1 MPKRYITLGW
11 PWINCSFPQQR
22 ITSSVEIL
30 TRKNSLYFFEQKRKA
45 YTWSH
50 IYIYNLSLLRIR
62 TFCHHYNILH
72 NLLFL
77 YFFYTMQLIK
87 KFHTLFILII
97 TQYKKYIMKNF
108 DRLKFIETVS
118 IDAVRATYHLR
129 MRVSPMGT
137 QLIYVCGAHGIPRF
151 HGKWR

>member
-1 MPKRYITLGW
+1 
-11 PWINCSFPQQR
+11 
-22 ITSSVEIL
+22 
-30 TRKNSLYFFEQKRKA
+30 
-45 YTWSH
+45 
-50 IYIYNLSLLRIR
+50 
-62 TFCHHYNILH
+62 
-72 NLLFL
+72 
-77 YFFYTMQLIK
+77 MQLIK

-118 IDAVRATYHLR
+118 IDAVRATYYLR

-151 HGKWR
+151 HGK

>member
-1 MPKRYITLGW
+1 MTLNKLFI
-11 PWINCSFPQQR
+11 PTTKNNLQR
-22 ITSSVEIL
+22 WNLNE
-30 TRKNSLYFFEQKRKA
+30 KKFFIFFWTEKKGLHLVS
-45 YTWSH
+45 Y

-108 DRLKFIETVS
+108 DRLKFIEIVS